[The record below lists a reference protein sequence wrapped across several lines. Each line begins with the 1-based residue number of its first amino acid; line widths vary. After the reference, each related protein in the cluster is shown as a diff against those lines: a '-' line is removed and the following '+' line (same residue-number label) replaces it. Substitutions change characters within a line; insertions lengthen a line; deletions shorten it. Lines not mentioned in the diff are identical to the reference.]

1 MTDNLLI
8 QRAPTVT
15 RHALILLIL
24 FILSSIVLI
33 ILFAFLRRFYRRRR
47 FLRLDAKRALLF
59 PRVAAAVQYPGRPP
73 LEGLSFSMGSLEWTV
88 VEEALLEQMGFVEP
102 RLYPR
107 LYVAFEKL
115 GYVDWYLRSL
125 KSPKVWKRAQAAER
139 LGIIRCRKAVPVL
152 IEALGDEARDVR
164 NMAVYALGL
173 IGDERGLHAIM
184 GCLLACLGHI
194 EEVSV
199 RIVKSA
205 LLSYGRPA
213 LKVLRRGLKSSNWR
227 VRAVTV
233 EILGSMEDPA
243 VVDELTLALFDRE
256 PDVRAKAARGLGKKR
271 GRSAITDLMI
281 LTEDPFW
288 VVRLQCARALG
299 LIYAPQAIEKLKQR
313 LFDTNWQVRRAAAES
328 LGLMKEHSLGA
339 LRDILLYHEDA
350 YAREQVVEELQR
362 SGLVWRVVESLDDG
376 RPEVREAA
384 EDTLYAIA
392 KNGALSPLINAL
404 KKCSPAAKRII
415 VGILGRFRAERAV
428 EALKAV
434 AGTDTDP
441 DVRRAARAALG
452 YP

>member
-1 MTDNLLI
+1 MTR
-8 QRAPTVT
+8 Q
-15 RHALILLIL
+15 ALILLIL
-24 FILSSIVLI
+24 SILASIVLI
-33 ILFAFLRRFYRRRR
+33 IFFAFLRRSYRRRR
-47 FLRLDAKRALLF
+47 FLRLDAKRAHLF
-59 PRVAAAVQYPGRPP
+59 PLVTSLVQYPGSPP
-73 LEGLSFSMGSLEWTV
+73 LERLSFRTGSLDWIV
-88 VEEALLEQMGFVEP
+88 VEEGLLDQMGFVEP
-102 RLYPR
+102 RLYTR
-107 LYVAFEKL
+107 LYVIFEKL
-115 GYVDWYLRSL
+115 GYVDYYLGSL
-125 KSPKVWKRAQAAER
+125 KSPTVWKRAQAAER
-139 LGIIRCRKAVPVL
+139 LGIIRCRRAVPAL

-184 GCLLACLGHI
+184 SCLMKCLGQI

-205 LLSYGRPA
+205 LISYGRPA
-213 LKVLRRGLKSSNWR
+213 VKVLRRGLKSGNWR

-233 EILGSMEDPA
+233 EILGNIDDPA
-243 VVDELTLALFDRE
+243 VVDELSLALFDRE

-313 LFDTNWQVRRAAAES
+313 LLDTNWQVRRAAAES

-376 RPEVREAA
+376 RDEVRKLA
-384 EDTLYAIA
+384 EDMLYAIA
-392 KNGALSPLINAL
+392 RNGAFSPLINAL

-428 EALKAV
+428 EAIKSV
-434 AGTDTDP
+434 ANTDADP
-441 DVRRAARAALG
+441 EVRKAARAALG

>member
-1 MTDNLLI
+1 
-8 QRAPTVT
+8 VT
-15 RHALILLIL
+15 RQALILLIL
-24 FILSSIVLI
+24 SILASIVLI
-33 ILFAFLRRFYRRRR
+33 IFFAFLRRFYRRRR

-59 PRVAAAVQYPGRPP
+59 PLVTSLVQYPGRAP
-73 LEGLSFSMGSLEWTV
+73 LERLSFAAGSLDWIV
-88 VEEALLEQMGFVEP
+88 VEEGLLDQMGFVEP

-107 LYVAFEKL
+107 LYVIFEKL
-115 GYVDWYLRSL
+115 GYVDYYLGAL

-139 LGIIRCRKAVPVL
+139 LGIIRCRRAVPAL
-152 IEALGDEARDVR
+152 IDALGDEARDVR

-184 GCLLACLGHI
+184 NCLMKCLGQI

-205 LLSYGRPA
+205 LISYGRPA
-213 LKVLRRGLKSSNWR
+213 VKVLRRGLKSGSWR

-233 EILGSMEDPA
+233 EILGNIDDPA
-243 VVDELTLALFDRE
+243 VVDELSLALFDRE

-313 LFDTNWQVRRAAAES
+313 LLDTNWQVRRAAAES

-350 YAREQVVEELQR
+350 YAREQVGEELQR

-376 RPEVREAA
+376 RDEVRKLA
-384 EDTLYAIA
+384 EDMLYAIA
-392 KNGALSPLINAL
+392 RNGALSPLINAL

-428 EALKAV
+428 EAIKSV
-434 AGTDTDP
+434 ANTDADP
-441 DVRRAARAALG
+441 EVRKAARAALG